1 MLVITRRYQRVQPV
15 FDLKKRS
22 RTFQGAEDIPA
33 LRPAVGVGQVPY
45 GEQEL
50 GAQAQHF
57 GHHTWAQQGP
67 TRPNKAQQ
75 GSTYV
80 TLRGIF
86 LGISMVRYTW
96 DFFGSTDV
104 IFVGFSWNDDF
115 RISMLISWDFRRIF
129 VATLMGFSWDF
140 PGNLMVRYMGFSWG
154 F

>member
-75 GSTYV
+75 GSTR
-80 TLRGIF
+80 LNLCNF
-86 LGISMVRYTW
+86 
-96 DFFGSTDV
+96 
-104 IFVGFSWNDDF
+104 
-115 RISMLISWDFRRIF
+115 
-129 VATLMGFSWDF
+129 AWDF
-140 PGNLMVRYMGFSWG
+140 PGNFYGEIYMGF
-154 F
+154 FRLN